1 MRYFKSIEEYRVRI
15 IYWCLFGIFLF
26 SGCAHLNTQKSL
38 GYSVQVGSFS
48 NIENAGKFVDT
59 LNSKGLDAFL
69 FKESDTYKV
78 RFGNYQSYEIAQ
90 AKVQK
95 HYKNGLIGAYFI
107 ISPQKYAINKKSS
120 SKQKASD
127 VREDIVKSAHQYM
140 GVPYKWGGT
149 TESGFD
155 CSGLT
160 RAVYLLNGISLPR
173 ASYEQYNEGDSV
185 SKAKLQKGDLV
196 FFITDKG
203 KKINHVGIYIGNNE
217 FIHAPSRGKVVSKA
231 RLDSSYWGKAYR
243 GARSYL

>member
-1 MRYFKSIEEYRVRI
+1 MK
-15 IYWCLFGIFLF
+15 L
-26 SGCAHLNTQKSL
+26 
-38 GYSVQVGSFS
+38 
-48 NIENAGKFVDT
+48 
-59 LNSKGLDAFL
+59 
-69 FKESDTYKV
+69 
-78 RFGNYQSYEIAQ
+78 
-90 AKVQK
+90 KVQK

-127 VREDIVKSAHQYM
+127 VREDIVKSA
-140 GVPYKWGGT
+140 